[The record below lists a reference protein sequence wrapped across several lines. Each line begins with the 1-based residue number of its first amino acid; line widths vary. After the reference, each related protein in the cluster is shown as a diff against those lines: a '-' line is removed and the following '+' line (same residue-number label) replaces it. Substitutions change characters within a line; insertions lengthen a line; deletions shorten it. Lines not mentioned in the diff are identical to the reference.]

1 MSQIFSILT
10 DQANTWVRYEPFIVL
25 HHTCAMCVAC
35 CVDTLT
41 CLMISVG
48 LVAYDGE
55 DKDMAPP
62 ATIYTKVHVQ
72 MIRIVRKDFHSRI
85 AQYAAA
91 L

>member
-1 MSQIFSILT
+1 
-10 DQANTWVRYEPFIVL
+10 
-25 HHTCAMCVAC
+25 MCVAC

>member
-1 MSQIFSILT
+1 M
-10 DQANTWVRYEPFIVL
+10 A
-25 HHTCAMCVAC
+25 
-35 CVDTLT
+35 
-41 CLMISVG
+41 CLMVSVG

-91 L
+91 LQCLPKRYDAVVVGLNMDFSM